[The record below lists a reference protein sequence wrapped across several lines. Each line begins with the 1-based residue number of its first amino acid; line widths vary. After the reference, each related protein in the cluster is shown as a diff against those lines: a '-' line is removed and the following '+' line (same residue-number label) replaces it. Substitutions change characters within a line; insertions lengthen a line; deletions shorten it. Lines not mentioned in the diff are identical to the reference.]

1 MRRHVVVLAALAIA
15 LAACGP
21 KGPAAKTGDET
32 RSAAGELRSGVTADD
47 KVSKPD
53 DPVDWKRFEVDARSP
68 ATVNIYWDDPSV
80 EAVVTLRDMFGG
92 PVAEVTHAKD
102 APQDTLGPVTL
113 AEGTWF
119 LQIVCT
125 GGASVYTV
133 EVTVGS
139 ADAYG
144 VPRPE

>member
-1 MRRHVVVLAALAIA
+1 V
-15 LAACGP
+15 
-21 KGPAAKTGDET
+21 
-32 RSAAGELRSGVTADD
+32 DD

-53 DPVDWKRFEVDARSP
+53 DPVDWKRFEVESRSP
-68 ATVNIYWDDPSV
+68 ATVAVYWDDPTV

-92 PVAEVTHAKD
+92 PVAEVTHAKE
-102 APQDTLGPVTL
+102 APKDVIGPVTL

-119 LQIVCT
+119 VQIACT
-125 GGASVYTV
+125 GGSSIYTI
-133 EVTVGS
+133 EATVGS